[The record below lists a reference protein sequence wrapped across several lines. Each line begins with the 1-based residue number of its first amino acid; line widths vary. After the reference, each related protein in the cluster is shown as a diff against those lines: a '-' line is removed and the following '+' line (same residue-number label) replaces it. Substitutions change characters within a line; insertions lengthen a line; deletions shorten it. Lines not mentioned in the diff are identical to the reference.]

1 MTLTKADLVKAVQ
14 YQIDVPNNKA
24 AEICESVFEII
35 KESLEHGEDVMI
47 SGFGKFSVREKSA
60 RRGRN
65 PQTGESMTIEARK
78 VVTFKNSGKMKERL
92 YNE

>member
-14 YQIDVPNNKA
+14 YQIDVPNSKA
-24 AEICESVFEII
+24 AEKCESVFEII
-35 KESLEHGEDVMI
+35 KESLERSEDVMI

-65 PQTGESMTIEARK
+65 PQTGESMTIEARR